1 MNLKI
6 WYKTI
11 ITTTE
16 EDKTKLLQ
24 QNPQVQLGFFQ
35 QKKEKGWKRDH
46 KIEGPFCGGNLDI

>member
-24 QNPQVQLGFFQ
+24 QNPQVQLGFFR
-35 QKKEKGWKRDH
+35 QKKENTR
-46 KIEGPFCGGNLDI
+46 

>member
-6 WYKTI
+6 WYKPI

-35 QKKEKGWKRDH
+35 QKKEKVQKVNTR
-46 KIEGPFCGGNLDI
+46 